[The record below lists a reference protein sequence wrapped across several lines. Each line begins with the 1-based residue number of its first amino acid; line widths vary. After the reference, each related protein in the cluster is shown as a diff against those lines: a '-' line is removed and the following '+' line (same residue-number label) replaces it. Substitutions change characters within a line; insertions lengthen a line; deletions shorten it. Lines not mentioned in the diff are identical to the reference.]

1 MKVDLSLHDMERI
14 IAGYKLEKTELY
26 KKYEELE
33 GELKNNKF
41 LDEHHEDRLE
51 VLDTR
56 LAEVQSRLMYF
67 LLLFEKRNDYI
78 NALNAIYGVNSDKKL
93 VPDNVEKLLN
103 ELTTI
108 RKERAN
114 HED

>member
-1 MKVDLSLHDMERI
+1 MKIDLTLHDMERI

-26 KKYEELE
+26 KKSEELE
-33 GELKNNKF
+33 DELKNNKF
-41 LDEHHEDRLE
+41 LDEHYADRLN

-78 NALNAIYGVNSDKKL
+78 NALNAIYGVNSDKKP
-93 VPDNVEKLLN
+93 VPDYTEEELLKKLTSN
-103 ELTTI
+103 Q
-108 RKERAN
+108 KE
-114 HED
+114 D

>member
-1 MKVDLSLHDMERI
+1 MKIDLTLHDMERI

-26 KKYEELE
+26 KKSEELE
-33 GELKNNKF
+33 DELKNNKF
-41 LDEHHEDRLE
+41 LDEHYVDRLN

-78 NALNAIYGVNSDKKL
+78 NALNAIYGVNSDKKP
-93 VPDNVEKLLN
+93 VPDYTEEELLKKLTSN
-103 ELTTI
+103 Q
-108 RKERAN
+108 KE
-114 HED
+114 D

>member
-1 MKVDLSLHDMERI
+1 MKIDLTLHDMERI

-26 KKYEELE
+26 KKSEELE
-33 GELKNNKF
+33 DELKNNKF
-41 LDEHHEDRLE
+41 LDEHYEDRLN

-78 NALNAIYGVNSDKKL
+78 NALNAIYGVNSDKKP
-93 VPDNVEKLLN
+93 VPDYTEEELLKKLTSN
-103 ELTTI
+103 Q
-108 RKERAN
+108 KEN
-114 HED
+114 

>member
-1 MKVDLSLHDMERI
+1 MKVDLTLHDIERI
-14 IAGYKLEKTELY
+14 IAGYKLEKSELN

-33 GELKNNKF
+33 DELKNNKF
-41 LDEHHEDRLE
+41 LDKHYEDRLD

-67 LLLFEKRNDYI
+67 LLLFEKRNDCI

-93 VPDNVEKLLN
+93 VPDNIEKLLN